1 MRLSLAIPIL
11 VFAVEAAGQGLQPL
25 PIMLPKPLFE
35 GTPENLKAPNLEKPL
50 GKARPAF
57 LAPAGT
63 TNVAMGKPVSSSD
76 SDPTIGDLEMVTDGN
91 KAGTDGSYVELKPG
105 AQNVVIDLES
115 QHAVYAILV
124 WHFHK
129 EPRVYSDVIVQLADD
144 PDFISNVRTLFN
156 NDFDNTAGIGIG
168 KEMNY
173 IETAEGKL
181 IDAKGYE
188 ARYVRL
194 ISNGSTRSPANHYV
208 EVEVFGKPL
217 Q

>member
-1 MRLSLAIPIL
+1 MKLAL
-11 VFAVEAAGQGLQPL
+11 VLLTFVLAPWAEGQGLQPL
-25 PIMLPKPLFE
+25 PIALPKPLFE

-50 GKARPAF
+50 GKPRPPF

-63 TNVAMGKPVSSSD
+63 ANVALGKPISSSD
-76 SDPTIGDLEMVTDGN
+76 SDPSIGDLEMLTDGN
-91 KAGTDGSYVELKPG
+91 KAGTDGSYVELKEG

-115 QHAVYAILV
+115 KHAIYAVLL
-124 WHFHK
+124 WHYHK
-129 EPRVYSDVIVQLADD
+129 EARVYSDVIVQIADD

-168 KEMNY
+168 KDLNY

-181 IDAKGYE
+181 IDAKGLE

-208 EVEVFGKPL
+208 EVEIFGKPA